1 MFNFDSLKL
10 KQRILGGY
18 AIPLALIVASTTVV
32 VLSANKV
39 EQQSKATDK
48 GWSLVR
54 DTDRLEL
61 TLHKRQANVRA
72 YLLNRDEDFAKQYNE
87 SVESYNELIK
97 TLETSVKFSKPEQA
111 ERLEKLKILG
121 IEISKI
127 NFRLIGLARSG
138 KSAEAIKEFS
148 QSKLLSLLDEAQ
160 EILKTVNETEDKL
173 QVDREKE
180 ADAAMFLLNA
190 TAIGGA
196 LISTILAIALGFW
209 IADRITQKINENIS
223 LIVSSSAEIAATT
236 EQHERSASHQATAV
250 NQTTTT
256 MDELNA
262 SSRQAAE
269 QAEGATTGAKAIAEQ
284 VVRLSEQTK
293 QISSIAT
300 IVSDLAN
307 QTNMLALNAAV
318 EAARA
323 GEHGKGFAVVASEI
337 RKLADQSKKSVER
350 INTLVTEIQFI
361 IEAAVV
367 DTGEGSRIESIVA
380 AVNNIVFNSQR
391 IALTAKQQAIAIEQ
405 VVVAMNAVNEG
416 AVQTASGISQTKI
429 GIQRLNEAALNLQ
442 EVV

>member
-1 MFNFDSLKL
+1 MFNFDNFKL

-18 AIPLALIVASTTVV
+18 AVPLALIIASTTVV
-32 VLSANKV
+32 ILSANKV
-39 EQQSKATDK
+39 EQQSRATDK
-48 GWSLVR
+48 GWVLVR

-61 TLHKRQANVRA
+61 ALYKRQANVRA
-72 YLLNRDEDFAKQYNE
+72 YLLNRDEDFSRAYTE
-87 SVESYNELIK
+87 SVEGYNELIK
-97 TLETSVKFSKPEQA
+97 SLDNSVQYSKPEQA
-111 ERLEKLKILG
+111 ERLQKLKALG
-121 IEISKI
+121 DEISKI
-127 NFRLIGLARSG
+127 NFRLISLRRSG
-138 KSAEAIKEFS
+138 KNNEVLKEFS
-148 QSKLLSLLDEAQ
+148 QGKLLSLLKEA
-160 EILKTVNETEDKL
+160 EAVLKDLNATEDKL
-173 QVDREKE
+173 QVAREKE
-180 ADAAMFLLNA
+180 ADATMLTLNI

-196 LISTILAIALGFW
+196 LISTLLAIGLGFL
-209 IADRITQKINENIS
+209 IASRITQRIKENIA

-236 EQHERSASHQATAV
+236 EQHERSASHQASAV

-269 QAEGATTGAKAIAEQ
+269 QAESATTGAKAIAEQ

-323 GEHGKGFAVVASEI
+323 GEHGKGFGVVASEI
-337 RKLADQSKKSVER
+337 RKLADQSKQSVER
-350 INTLVTEIQFI
+350 INVLVIQIQSI

-367 DTGEGSRIESIVA
+367 DTGEGSRVDSIVA
-380 AVNNIVFNSQR
+380 AINNIVFNSQR

-416 AVQTASGISQTKI
+416 AVQTASGISQTKV